1 MTLICTTQEIAMSTR
16 LDLYGNSKQSMM
28 MPDLNVKMTRLEEKY
43 ALQRIGDRFTN
54 YTTRVN
60 QLTDTNQKLES
71 LLTNSKV
78 RGARMTI

>member
-1 MTLICTTQEIAMSTR
+1 MSTR

-43 ALQRIGDRFTN
+43 ALQMIGDRFTN